1 MTHDKGC
8 HLARIMEKLVHWSRT
23 NCIYFLP
30 SFIGDKRQNGNVQF
44 EIFYSIFSPLFQ
56 IAILCIWP
64 PCKYCTAGWLM
75 ILGSLFCSF
84 FHDEMKL
91 LSCFSAE
98 IKMSLH
104 YSWCQNNLRIFI
116 RILLFSSQQ
125 IYLIWQ
131 PFLTHRWQVSGV
143 IISNIIMMKY
153 TVLVLN
159 CQFLKVSFMNICWF
173 EDFRKMLV

>member
-1 MTHDKGC
+1 MIRDKMGMFN
-8 HLARIMEKLVHWSRT
+8 LKFSIQYFPFIP
-23 NCIYFLP
+23 NC
-30 SFIGDKRQNGNVQF
+30 N
-44 EIFYSIFSPLFQ
+44 PLY
-56 IAILCIWP
+56 LP
-64 PCKYCTAGWLM
+64 PCIYCTAGWLM

-159 CQFLKVSFMNICWF
+159 CQFLKVSFVNICWF